1 MLALKL
7 NNTVE
12 VDTSEEGLT
21 EVIAEEAVFEE
32 NAPNFSTDEVE
43 KSLKLKMVLLSLQC
57 QMSFAQTKATTKLL
71 LMMRKTKLLKKT
83 L

>member
-1 MLALKL
+1 M
-7 NNTVE
+7 
-12 VDTSEEGLT
+12 
-21 EVIAEEAVFEE
+21 FEE
-32 NAPNFSTDEVE
+32 SATNFSTDEVE
-43 KSLKLKMVLLSLQC
+43 KSTKAENASSFLTV